1 MRFAITPPPDA
12 ILSSVSKL
20 FKECCSTKRFKNK
33 HNTNHIQ
40 NKVLA
45 HNLKAFTLAEV
56 LITLVII
63 GIIAAITVPQL
74 KTMAENQ
81 EYISAYKK
89 LYSSLCQFHSALKRD
104 NGGYFDGLFSDLDT
118 TISTFKKYYN
128 TAKVCEK
135 DVTDTLCFPTYTNKS
150 GYASS
155 SNTAYTPANE
165 KSLIL
170 SDGAI
175 LIFDLFSSN
184 CTRSGELK
192 SAIGCVRIRADI
204 NGWKKPNQVGKDIF
218 DFYISED
225 KIILRGDPLTTT
237 AINDSYGWGNGYKI
251 LKTGKI

>member
-1 MRFAITPPPDA
+1 LQLPPPDA
-12 ILSSVSKL
+12 ILSSISKL
-20 FKECCSTKRFKNK
+20 FEEYNLVKRFKNK
-33 HNTNHIQ
+33 HNTNYIQ

-104 NGGYFDGLFSDLDT
+104 NGGYFDGLFSDVDT
-118 TISTFKKYYN
+118 TINTFKKYYN

-135 DVTDTLCFPTYTNKS
+135 AVTDTLCFPSYTYKNNSAGTTTRYDDPSASKS
-150 GYASS
+150 I
-155 SNTAYTPANE
+155 
-165 KSLIL
+165 IL
-170 SDGAI
+170 TDGSI
-175 LIFDLFSSN
+175 LTFVSFSSN
-184 CTRSGELK
+184 CKNNGELK
-192 SAIGCVRIRADI
+192 SAIGCVRIRADV
-204 NGWKKPNQVGKDIF
+204 NGWKKPNQVGKDVF

-225 KIILRGDPLTTT
+225 KIIPRGDPLTTT
-237 AINDSYGWGNGYKI
+237 TINDSYGWANGYKI
-251 LKTGKI
+251 LSTGKL